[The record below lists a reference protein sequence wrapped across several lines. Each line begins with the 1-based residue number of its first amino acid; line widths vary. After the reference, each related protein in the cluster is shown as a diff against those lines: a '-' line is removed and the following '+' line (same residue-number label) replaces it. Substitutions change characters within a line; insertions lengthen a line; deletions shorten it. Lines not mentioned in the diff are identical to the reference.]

1 MIKKIFDLCMLKVL
15 GNVKYAR
22 VLGVKIGNS
31 CNIQDVSFGTE
42 PYLIEIGNDVQI
54 TSGTKFFTHGGAWV
68 LRDKYP
74 RLDFFGK
81 IKVGSNVYIG
91 NNSLILPGVTIGDD
105 VVIAAGSVVTKS
117 VPSSTIIGG
126 NPAKVIGHLEDFERR
141 MFEFNIDTKGMNDKA
156 KKDYLLSLPEDKF
169 IRK

>member
-1 MIKKIFDLCMLKVL
+1 M
-15 GNVKYAR
+15 
-22 VLGVKIGNS
+22 
-31 CNIQDVSFGTE
+31 
-42 PYLIEIGNDVQI
+42 
-54 TSGTKFFTHGGAWV
+54 
-68 LRDKYP
+68 
-74 RLDFFGK
+74 DFFGK

-91 NNSLILPGVTIGDD
+91 NNTLILPGVTIGDD